1 MRPERWLFTI
11 PLRLRSLF
19 RRAQADQEL
28 DDELRDHIERK
39 TQENIAK
46 GLVPEEAR
54 RQALIEMGGIEK
66 RKEECRDVRRVRW
79 LQDLVQDLRFG
90 LRMLRKSPPFTAITV
105 ATLAI
110 GIGANGA
117 IFAVI
122 ENVLL
127 KPLPFPDS
135 AQLVDLGH
143 DVPGIGLHGRSAAF
157 LYFIYGEQS
166 RSFQS
171 VGLWRENS
179 NNLTGFAEPEH
190 VRSLAL
196 TSEVLPMA
204 GVQPLLGRLFSAA
217 DTAPGAPLTAMLAYG
232 LWRDKFGAN
241 TSMIGRSI
249 IIDGQPRQVI
259 GVLPRNFW
267 FMDSKAAVVLPLQ
280 FDRNKTFLA
289 NFMYSGI
296 ARLKPGVSL
305 AQASADCARLILVA
319 ARSFPPFPGLSLASF
334 ERERVTPAFTS
345 LKASLL
351 GDIGGVLWV
360 LMGTIGLVLLIA
372 CANVANLMLVRTQGR
387 QHELAIR
394 SALGA
399 GWWQIARELLLES
412 LVLGAAG
419 GAAGAGLALA
429 ALRLLQFLHPAN
441 VPRLEQISMDAGSI
455 LFTFS
460 ISVFAG
466 LLFGLIPA
474 VRYAGGG
481 VAAALRTAGRGA
493 SESRQRHRARNTL
506 VVVQVALAL
515 VLLISSGLMIRTFQA
530 LRHVNPGFV
539 RPEEL
544 QTFDI
549 TIPRSVSAAPVAVT
563 RMEQS
568 IADKI
573 AAVPGVSSVA
583 VTNDVPMA
591 GGHWLDPI
599 DVEDRTDLKATGRV
613 YKFVSPG
620 LLATMGNSLVAG
632 RDFTWEDLYDQHRV
646 AMLSE
651 NLARELWGTPQAAL
665 GKHIRHVS
673 TSPWLEVIGVVGDE
687 RADGV
692 DQPAPKAVYWPL
704 LMDHFGPERL
714 HATHDVSYVVR
725 TPRAG
730 SSALM
735 QEVSQAVWSVS
746 KELPLANPQ
755 TLEDLYNK
763 SLARTSFALVMLG
776 IAGAMAFALGV
787 AGLYG
792 VISYSVAQRTREIG
806 IRVAIGAQHS
816 TVRRM
821 FIAEGARLAA
831 IGIAVG
837 SVAAL
842 GLMRLMASLLF
853 GVKPIDPLTYAGVAA
868 ALATAAA
875 MASYIPARRAMRV
888 DPMVTLRHE

>member
-1 MRPERWLFTI
+1 MRPKHWVYTI

-28 DDELRDHIERK
+28 DEELRDHLERK
-39 TQENIAK
+39 TKEYVAQGMAQ
-46 GLVPEEAR
+46 EEAQR
-54 RQALIEMGGIEK
+54 RARLDLEGIEQT
-66 RKEECRDVRRVRW
+66 KERCRDARRVRW
-79 LQDLVQDLRFG
+79 LQDLAQDLRFG
-90 LRMLRKSPPFTAITV
+90 LRMLRKSPAFTAITI
-105 ATLAI
+105 ATMAI

-117 IFAVI
+117 IFTVI

-143 DVPGIGLHGRSAAF
+143 DVPGIGLHGRSAPF

-171 VGLWRENS
+171 MGLWRENS
-179 NNLTGFAEPEH
+179 NNLTGLAEPEH

-196 TSEVLPMA
+196 TSEVLPMV
-204 GVQPLLGRLFSAA
+204 GVQPLLGRLFSADDA
-217 DTAPGAPLTAMLAYG
+217 ALGAPLTAMLAYG
-232 LWRDKFGAN
+232 FWRDKFGADA
-241 TSMIGRSI
+241 SIIGRNI

-280 FDRNKTFLA
+280 FDRNNIFLGQ
-289 NFMYSGI
+289 FQYSGI

-305 AQASADCARLILVA
+305 AQASADCARLIPVA

-334 ERERVTPAFTS
+334 ERERITPAFTS

-351 GDIGGVLWV
+351 GDVGGVLWV
-360 LMGTIGLVLLIA
+360 LMGTIGMVLLIA

-387 QHELAIR
+387 RQELAIR

-399 GWWQIARELLLES
+399 GWWQIARELLVES
-412 LVLGAAG
+412 LVLGVAG
-419 GAAGAGLALA
+419 GAVGAGLALA
-429 ALRLLQFLHPAN
+429 ALRLLQVLHPAN
-441 VPRLEQISMDAGSI
+441 LPRLEQIFMDAGSI
-455 LFTFS
+455 LFTFA

-474 VRYAGGG
+474 IRYAGGS
-481 VAAALRTAGRGA
+481 VAALRTAGRGA

-549 TIPRSVSAAPVAVT
+549 SIPRSVVAAPVAVT

-573 AAVPGVSSVA
+573 AAVRGVSSVGL
-583 VTNDVPMA
+583 TNDVPMDS
-591 GGHWLDPI
+591 GHWYDPVQI
-599 DVEDRTDLKATGRV
+599 EGREADNLPGRV
-613 YKFVSPG
+613 YRFVSPG
-620 LLATMGNSLVAG
+620 LLATMGNPLVAG

-665 GKHIRHVS
+665 GKHVRHVS
-673 TSPWLEVIGVVGDE
+673 ISPWVEVIGVVGNE

-692 DQPAPKAVYWPL
+692 DQPAPETVYWPL
-704 LMDHFGPERL
+704 LMDHFGPDPL
-714 HATHDVSYVVR
+714 HATPDVSYVVR
-725 TPRAG
+725 TPRAR

-735 QEVSQAVWSVS
+735 QELSQAVWSVS

-763 SLARTSFALVMLG
+763 SLSRTSLALVMLG

-806 IRVAIGAQHS
+806 IRVAMGAQHS

-821 FIAEGARLAA
+821 FIAEGARLTV

-853 GVKPIDPLTYAGVAA
+853 GVKPFDPLTYAGVAA
-868 ALATAAA
+868 ALAAAAA

-888 DPMVTLRHE
+888 DPIVALRYE

>member
-1 MRPERWLFTI
+1 M
-11 PLRLRSLF
+11 SLF
-19 RRAQADQEL
+19 DVFQVKRRTYQNMTTL
-28 DDELRDHIERK
+28 KHILRRLG
-39 TQENIAK
+39 TFPA
-46 GLVPEEAR
+46 
-54 RQALIEMGGIEK
+54 
-66 RKEECRDVRRVRW
+66 
-79 LQDLVQDLRFG
+79 
-90 LRMLRKSPPFTAITV
+90 FTAITV

-110 GIGANGA
+110 GVGANSA

-143 DVPGIGLHGRSAAF
+143 DVPGIGLHGRSAPF
-157 LYFIYGEQS
+157 LYFTYADQS

-171 VGLWRENS
+171 IGVWRENS
-179 NNLTGFAEPEH
+179 NNLTGLAEPEH
-190 VRSLAL
+190 ERSLEL
-196 TSEVLPMA
+196 TSEVLPMV

-217 DTAPGAPLTAMLAYG
+217 DAAPGAPLTAMLAYG
-232 LWRDKFGAN
+232 LWRDKFGADAA
-241 TSMIGRSI
+241 MIGRNI
-249 IIDGQPRQVI
+249 IIDGLPRQVI

-267 FMDSKAAVVLPLQ
+267 FMDSKAAVLLPLQ
-280 FDRNKTFLA
+280 FDRNKTFLGQ
-289 NFMYSGI
+289 FQYSGI
-296 ARLKPGVSL
+296 ARLKPGVQL
-305 AQASADCARLILVA
+305 AQASADCARLIPVA
-319 ARSFPPFPGLSLASF
+319 GRSFPPFPGLSLASF
-334 ERERVTPAFTS
+334 EREGITPAFTS

-351 GDIGGVLWV
+351 GDIGGLLWV
-360 LMGTIGLVLLIA
+360 LMGTLGLVLLIA

-387 QHELAIR
+387 QQEIAIR

-412 LVLGAAG
+412 LVLGVAG
-419 GAAGAGLALA
+419 GTAGAGLALA
-429 ALRLLQFLHPAN
+429 AIRLLQFLHPAN
-441 VPRLEQISMDAGSI
+441 LPRLEQISMDAGSI
-455 LFTFS
+455 LFTFC

-506 VVVQVALAL
+506 VVVQVALAF

-530 LRHVNPGFV
+530 LRQVNPGFV

-573 AAVPGVSSVA
+573 AAVPGVSSVGL
-583 VTNDVPMA
+583 TNEVPM
-591 GGHWLDPI
+591 GPGHWYDPVQI
-599 DVEDRTDLKATGRV
+599 EGREADNLPGRV

-665 GKHIRHVS
+665 GKHVRHVNI
-673 TSPWLEVIGVVGDE
+673 SPWVEVIGIVGDE

-704 LMDHFGPERL
+704 LMDHFDPEPL

-792 VISYSVAQRTREIG
+792 VISYSVARRTREIG

-831 IGIAVG
+831 IGILFGTA
-837 SVAAL
+837 AAL

-853 GVKPIDPLTYAGVAA
+853 GVKPIDPLTYAAVALALAA
-868 ALATAAA
+868 AAV
-875 MASYIPARRAMRV
+875 MASYIPAMRATKV
-888 DPMVTLRHE
+888 DPVDALRAE

>member
-1 MRPERWLFTI
+1 MTTLKHI
-11 PLRLRSLF
+11 LRRLGSF
-19 RRAQADQEL
+19 PA
-28 DDELRDHIERK
+28 
-39 TQENIAK
+39 
-46 GLVPEEAR
+46 
-54 RQALIEMGGIEK
+54 
-66 RKEECRDVRRVRW
+66 
-79 LQDLVQDLRFG
+79 
-90 LRMLRKSPPFTAITV
+90 FTAITV

-110 GIGANGA
+110 GIGANSA

-143 DVPGIGLHGRSAAF
+143 DVPGIGLRGRSAPF
-157 LYFIYGEQS
+157 LYFTYADQS

-171 VGLWRENS
+171 IGVWRENS
-179 NNLTGFAEPEH
+179 NNLTGLAEPEH
-190 VRSLAL
+190 VRSLEL
-196 TSEVLPMA
+196 TSEVLPMV

-232 LWRDKFGAN
+232 LWRDKFGADAS
-241 TSMIGRSI
+241 TIGRNI
-249 IIDGQPRQVI
+249 IIDGRPRQVI

-267 FMDSKAAVVLPLQ
+267 FMDSKAAVLLPLQ
-280 FDRNKTFLA
+280 LDRNKTLLGQFQ
-289 NFMYSGI
+289 YSGI
-296 ARLKPGVSL
+296 ARLKPGVLL
-305 AQASADCARLILVA
+305 AQASADCARLLPVA
-319 ARSFPPFPGLSLASF
+319 LRSFPPLPGLSLASF
-334 ERERVTPAFTS
+334 ERMRITPAFTS

-360 LMGTIGLVLLIA
+360 LMGTIGMVLLIA

-387 QHELAIR
+387 QQELAIR

-412 LVLGAAG
+412 LVLGVAG
-419 GAAGAGLALA
+419 GAVGAGLALA
-429 ALRLLQFLHPAN
+429 ALRLLQVLHPAN
-441 VPRLEQISMDAGSI
+441 LPRLEQISMDAGFV
-455 LFTFS
+455 LFTFV

-474 VRYAGGG
+474 IRYAGGG
-481 VAAALRTAGRGA
+481 VAAALRTASRGA
-493 SESRQRHRARNTL
+493 SESRQHHRARNTL

-530 LRHVNPGFV
+530 LRQVQPGFS

-549 TIPRSVSAAPVAVT
+549 SIPRSVSAGPVAVT
-563 RMEQS
+563 HIEQS

-573 AAVPGVSSVA
+573 AAVPGVSSVGL
-583 VTNDVPMA
+583 TNDVPM
-591 GGHWLDPI
+591 GPGHWYDPVQI
-599 DVEDRTDLKATGRV
+599 EGREADNLPGRV
-613 YKFVSPG
+613 YKFVSPR

-665 GKHIRHVS
+665 GKHVRHVS
-673 TSPWLEVIGVVGDE
+673 ISPWVEVIGVVGDE

-692 DQPAPKAVYWPL
+692 DEPAPKAVYWPL
-704 LMDHFGPERL
+704 LMDHFGPEPL
-714 HATHDVSYVVR
+714 YATPDVSYVVR

-730 SSALM
+730 SSVLM

-821 FIAEGARLAA
+821 FIAEGVRLAA
-831 IGIAVG
+831 MGILCGA
-837 SVAAL
+837 ATAL
-842 GLMRLMASLLF
+842 GLMRLMGSLLF
-853 GVKPIDPLTYAGVAA
+853 GVKPIDPLTYAAVALALAA
-868 ALATAAA
+868 AAVI
-875 MASYIPARRAMRV
+875 ASYIPAMRATKV
-888 DPMVTLRHE
+888 DPVDALRAE

>member
-1 MRPERWLFTI
+1 MRPEHWLYTI

-19 RRAQADQEL
+19 RRRQVDQEL
-28 DDELRDHIERK
+28 DDEFRDHVERK
-39 TQENIAK
+39 TDEYVAK
-46 GLVPEEAR
+46 GMSPQEAR
-54 RQALIEMGGIEK
+54 RQAFLEMGGIEQ

-79 LQDLVQDLRFG
+79 LQDLAQDLRFG
-90 LRMLRKSPPFTAITV
+90 LCMLRKSPPFTAIAI

-179 NNLTGFAEPEH
+179 NNLAGLAEPEH

-196 TSEVLPMA
+196 TSEVLPMV

-217 DTAPGAPLTAMLAYG
+217 DSAPGAPLTAMVAYG
-232 LWRDKFGAN
+232 FWRDKFGADA
-241 TSMIGRSI
+241 SMIGRNI
-249 IIDGQPRQVI
+249 IIDGLPRQVI

-280 FDRNKTFLA
+280 FDRNKTFLG

-296 ARLKPGVSL
+296 ARLKPGVLL
-305 AQASADCARLILVA
+305 AQASADCARLIPA
-319 ARSFPPFPGLSLASF
+319 ALRSFPPFPGLSLASI
-334 ERERVTPAFTS
+334 ERERITPAFTS

-372 CANVANLMLVRTQGR
+372 CANVANLMLVRTQSR
-387 QHELAIR
+387 QQELAIR

-399 GWWQIARELLLES
+399 DWWQIARELLVES
-412 LVLGAAG
+412 LVLGVVG
-419 GAAGAGLALA
+419 GAVGAGLALA

-441 VPRLEQISMDAGSI
+441 LPRLEQITMDAGSI
-455 LFTFS
+455 LFTFA

-474 VRYAGGG
+474 IRYGGG
-481 VAAALRTAGRGA
+481 AVAAALRTAGRGA
-493 SESRQRHRARNTL
+493 SESRHRHRARNTL

-515 VLLISSGLMIRTFQA
+515 VLLTSAGLMIRTFQA
-530 LRHVNPGFV
+530 LRQVQPGFS

-549 TIPRSVSAAPVAVT
+549 SIPRSVSVAPVGVT
-563 RMEQS
+563 RMEQA
-568 IADKI
+568 IADRI
-573 AAVPGVSSVA
+573 AAIPSVSSVA
-583 VTNDVPMA
+583 LTTDVPMA
-591 GGHWLDPI
+591 GMHWLDPI

-665 GKHIRHVS
+665 GKHFRHVS
-673 TSPWLEVIGVVGDE
+673 TSPWVEVIGVVGDE

-692 DQPAPKAVYWPL
+692 DKPAPEAVYWPL
-704 LMDHFGPERL
+704 LMDHFDPEPL
-714 HATHDVSYVVR
+714 SATRDVSYVVR

-831 IGIAVG
+831 IGILCGTAT
-837 SVAAL
+837 AL
-842 GLMRLMASLLF
+842 GLMRLMGSLLF
-853 GVKPIDPLTYAGVAA
+853 GVKPIDPLTYAAV
-868 ALATAAA
+868 ALALAAAAA

-888 DPMVTLRHE
+888 DPMVALRYE